1 MSEKTTFALC
11 FANRGFFPPEV
22 IAEARREVQQ
32 RLEDFGHD
40 CITMDENLTQ
50 YGAVQTREEGQLFA
64 NFLREHE
71 GEYGGVILSL
81 PNFGDENG
89 ALAAFKDCDV
99 PIYIQAYPDE
109 MDKMDPEQRRDSFC
123 GKFSIMDV
131 FYQAGIKF
139 TALQP
144 HTVAPSSDRF
154 EANIDHFD
162 RVCRVTN
169 GLKDMT
175 IGAIGARTT
184 DFKTVRIDE
193 LALQRNGILMETLD
207 LSMVFARMDELDDE
221 AAEVKA
227 KQEHLA
233 DYTNWGDVP
242 SEAFNTLVKLG
253 VAIDQFVE
261 EYQMDAVAIRCWIE
275 MQEQLGISPC
285 VLLSEMNDRG
295 IVAACEVDVG
305 NAIAMSA
312 LSLAS
317 GNVATVLDWN
327 NNYKDVDDKCILFHC
342 GPVPKSL
349 MQTPGVVG
357 DHGILKHA
365 VGEGNAYG
373 PVEGRIKPVP
383 FTYGS
388 VMTEGGCIRAYLG
401 EGRFT
406 EDTIP
411 DDFFGC
417 AGVAEIENLQDV
429 LQTVGYQGHRHHVS
443 VTPDHIMAPVVE
455 AFTRYLGYEVTEF

>member
-1 MSEKTTFALC
+1 MSEKTTFAL
-11 FANRGFFPPEV
+11 FFGNRGFFPPEV
-22 IAEARREVQQ
+22 IADAQQ
-32 RLEDFGHD
+32 EIKGRLDELGHD
-40 CITMDENLTQ
+40 YISMDESLTQ
-50 YGAVQTREEGQLFA
+50 YGAVQTREEGQMYA
-64 NFLREHE
+64 NFLREHA

-89 ALAAFKDCDV
+89 ALAAFKNCDV

-109 MDKMDPEQRRDSFC
+109 MDKMAPALRRDAFC

-131 FYQAGIKF
+131 FYQAGITF

-144 HTVAPSSDRF
+144 HTVSPSSDRF
-154 EANIDHFD
+154 AANIDHFD
-162 RVCRVTN
+162 RVCRVYN
-169 GLKDMT
+169 GLNDIT
-175 IGAIGARTT
+175 VGAIGARTT

-207 LSMVFARMDELDDE
+207 LSMIFARMNELDDQ
-221 AAEVKA
+221 AQEVQA
-227 KQEHLA
+227 KEQHLA
-233 DYTNWGDVP
+233 EYTNWDQVP
-242 SEAFNTLVKLG
+242 SEAFETLVKLG
-253 VAIDQFVE
+253 VSIDQFVE
-261 EYQMDAVAIRCWIE
+261 EYEMDAVAIRCWIE

-285 VLLSEMNDRG
+285 VLISEMNDRG
-295 IVAACEVDVG
+295 IVTACEVDIG
-305 NAIAMSA
+305 NALAMLG

-342 GPVPKSL
+342 GPVPKSMML
-349 MQTPGVVG
+349 SPGQVT
-357 DHGILKHA
+357 DHSILQNS

-373 PVEGRIKPVP
+373 PVQGRIQPLPFTFSSIMTEEGRI
-383 FTYGS
+383 
-388 VMTEGGCIRAYLG
+388 RAYIG

-406 EDTIP
+406 DDEIP

-443 VTPDHIMAPVVE
+443 VTPDHVMAPVFE
-455 AFTRYLGYEVTEF
+455 AFARYLDYDVTPV